1 MKTLVVKEN
10 QVVYQAAIDESLR
23 EGEPV
28 ILERDGRPIAVL
40 VPIEEYET
48 FRAWQAEQQA
58 DKLHDWPDDRTLEEV
73 VADVKGQGPGSPNVR
88 KPTASLAELLANS
101 PRDPDFD
108 LEEWQ
113 REWAKVEAKIETED
127 AAVPGL
133 PQENWLKA

>member
-48 FRAWQAEQQA
+48 FRVWKARQQA
-58 DKLHDWPDDRTLEEV
+58 DELGNWPDDRTLEEV
-73 VADVKGQGPGSPNVR
+73 VADIKGRGPGSPNVR
-88 KPTASLAELLANS
+88 RPTASLAELLANS
-101 PRDPDFD
+101 PHDPDFD

-113 REWAKVEAKIETED
+113 REWARVETEIETED
-127 AAVPGL
+127 ASQPC
-133 PQENWLKA
+133 